1 MYLTRPSSL
10 YPVLGLSY
18 NIFSLLQ
25 SLYRAIVVCKKW
37 DNFFSFPF
45 WTCILIRISLTLLQL
60 ELNFSFSFAGTVIG
74 SSCTSPNQF
83 IGIFAPIISSEC
95 YLLLP
100 IKKKKKKK
108 HNCGQIFILS
118 IIVLL
123 FIHSDTLFFYAH
135 HIMTMLLFG
144 SQYSVPWNLI

>member
-100 IKKKKKKK
+100 IKKNT
-108 HNCGQIFILS
+108 HTHTQLRAYFHFIYNCVTFHSFGHP
-118 IIVLL
+118 LL
-123 FIHSDTLFFYAH
+123 LCSSYYDYVI
-135 HIMTMLLFG
+135 G
-144 SQYSVPWNLI
+144 W

>member
-100 IKKKKKKK
+100 IKKKKKK

-135 HIMTMLLFG
+135 HILTMLLVG

>member
-100 IKKKKKKK
+100 IKKKKIKTQLWANF
-108 HNCGQIFILS
+108 HIIYNCVTFHSFGHP
-118 IIVLL
+118 LL
-123 FIHSDTLFFYAH
+123 LCSSYFDHVI
-135 HIMTMLLFG
+135 G
-144 SQYSVPWNLI
+144 W